1 MARGRCHPPAGPGL
15 AAVRI
20 HPFPAA
26 LKMSRPLGVSGA
38 MERACPEPQDLE
50 DDDDDDNDEDN
61 DDYRYACHSVHPL
74 PQCKGHDNSGDS
86 QLEDPGGPVP
96 IAFPSKPRHS
106 CVVKDGEKNRMYAK
120 RLARHALELEE
131 DAQDF
136 QEPFY
141 KGTEMAGSLSEE
153 EEEDDGWTRT
163 YHLPVHQRPRGTHAA
178 SSSPCSPY
186 DSFQHGT
193 SKHPGTDIFA
203 LWAHASD
210 PYLAHP
216 EHGRAVEPHMQQ
228 EEPVGDRELPSLQL
242 TYRVLRDENNVLR
255 RMVRSMQSSLE
266 SQARTVRSLERR
278 LKASLVKEEREAQ
291 GLQMLVQ
298 QAERSLQLMTQRAL
312 EAESD
317 VERLKQEMIVLQG
330 ELETS
335 KVENEHLRAGQTT
348 DLGAVKH
355 NIDVA
360 LQSLHK
366 IISGA
371 NLSIR
376 QLVSGA
382 ESLNFVA
389 ELLKSTGKISDAEE
403 ENDP

>member
-1 MARGRCHPPAGPGL
+1 
-15 AAVRI
+15 
-20 HPFPAA
+20 
-26 LKMSRPLGVSGA
+26 MSRPLGISGA

-50 DDDDDDNDEDN
+50 DDDDDDDDEDN
-61 DDYRYACHSVHPL
+61 DDYRYAFHSMHPP
-74 PQCKGHDNSGDS
+74 PQCKSRDSSGDS

-96 IAFPSKPRHS
+96 VPFPLKPRHS
-106 CVVKDGEKNRMYAK
+106 CVVKEGEKNRMYAK
-120 RLARHALELEE
+120 RLARHVLELEE
-131 DAQDF
+131 DARDF

-141 KGTEMAGSLSEE
+141 KETEASGSLSEE
-153 EEEDDGWTRT
+153 EDDSWSRT
-163 YHLPVHQRPRGTHAA
+163 YHLPMHRRPHVPHAA
-178 SSSPCSPY
+178 SSSPRSPY

-193 SKHPGTDIFA
+193 SKHLGTEAFA

-210 PYLAHP
+210 PHLTYP
-216 EHGRAVEPHMQQ
+216 EHGRAAEPHMQQ
-228 EEPVGDRELPSLQL
+228 EEAVGDRELPSLQL
-242 TYRVLRDENNVLR
+242 TYKVLRDENNVLR

-291 GLQMLVQ
+291 GLQTLVQ

-312 EAESD
+312 EAESN
-317 VERLKQEMIVLQG
+317 VEKLKQEMIVLQG

-335 KVENEHLRAGQTT
+335 KVENENLRAGQTT

-355 NIDVA
+355 NIDFA

-389 ELLKSTGKISDAEE
+389 ELLKSTGKISDVEE
-403 ENDP
+403 EKDL